1 MNADLLSL
9 VAAGGGSTMIAG
21 IAAFE
26 HKQAERMRASRVIL
40 STRYPMNLEAA
51 QISAAWESLA
61 GLPYTTELIAEI
73 LATEGSITH
82 SLLVPQAACES
93 VRSTLTG
100 VIPSLRL
107 ADAPPPPSEAASLS
121 LRLFVPT
128 SILKADNVVSA
139 SRSLLTGLAG
149 LRASEKV
156 AIRWALSPG
165 RAPSRRQVENPT
177 LRQREIERALQGRAI
192 SPGFRVSG
200 LALIR
205 AATIGRARELAAHIE
220 NMLRSRR
227 GVLGGIRVTS
237 DRGGRSLAAL
247 PKVRRSSG
255 WLSVAEIAPL
265 LGLPLG
271 EVVPG
276 VEVGSRRAAGTAWGC
291 PERPCPIHRP

>member
-1 MNADLLSL
+1 MAKTRRIKVKGVRRTEGSGEDVEMLSLVLWLQAKRLLSNAGLTSRPRERKLSVGRARAAMNADLLSL

-192 SPGFRVSG
+192 SPDSASADWHSSAPRRSAGRGSWP
-200 LALIR
+200 R
-205 AATIGRARELAAHIE
+205 TSRTCCAAVAA
-220 NMLRSRR
+220 
-227 GVLGGIRVTS
+227 
-237 DRGGRSLAAL
+237 SLAA
-247 PKVRRSSG
+247 
-255 WLSVAEIAPL
+255 SV
-265 LGLPLG
+265 
-271 EVVPG
+271 
-276 VEVGSRRAAGTAWGC
+276 
-291 PERPCPIHRP
+291 